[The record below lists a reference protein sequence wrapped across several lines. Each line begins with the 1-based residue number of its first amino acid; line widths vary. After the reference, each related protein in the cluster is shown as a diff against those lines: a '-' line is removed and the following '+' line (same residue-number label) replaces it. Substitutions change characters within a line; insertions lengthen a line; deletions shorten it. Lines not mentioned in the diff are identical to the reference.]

1 MFSLLL
7 QKLFISIGVLNRYV
21 STGDVGG
28 FQALSNGEFKRD
40 SQEGGLNSCCVL
52 LFSFVLPKSS
62 PAPCCGFTLH

>member
-40 SQEGGLNSCCVL
+40 SQEGGS
-52 LFSFVLPKSS
+52 
-62 PAPCCGFTLH
+62 